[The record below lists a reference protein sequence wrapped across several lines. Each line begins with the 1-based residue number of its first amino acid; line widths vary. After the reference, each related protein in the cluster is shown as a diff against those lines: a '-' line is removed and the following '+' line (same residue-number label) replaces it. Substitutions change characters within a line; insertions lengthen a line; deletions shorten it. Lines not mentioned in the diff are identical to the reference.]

1 MTNSPQATPNQAA
14 PSKIVD
20 LFFSFRSPYSYL
32 ITPRI
37 VQLEKD
43 YDVTV
48 NVRPVYPIAVRIKDF
63 FKEVNPLWPPYLLKD
78 TVRVAQM
85 EGMDYAWPSP
95 DPIVMDLASGVVPEE
110 QPYIH
115 RLTRLG
121 VAAGEKGQA
130 LPFIS
135 EIGKLTFGGV
145 KNWHE
150 GEHIAQ
156 ATARA
161 GLDLA
166 ELDQLIIDKADHYAA
181 AITSNEAAQ
190 KAAGHWGVP
199 LMAYENEPFFGQDR
213 ISHLRWR
220 LDQKNLKK

>member
-1 MTNSPQATPNQAA
+1 MTQSPAKA
-14 PSKIVD
+14 PSKSVD

-43 YDVTV
+43 YNVTV

-63 FKEVNPLWPPYLLKD
+63 FKQVNPMWPPYLFKD

-95 DPIVMDLASGVVPEE
+95 DPIVMDLTTGIVPEE

-121 VAAGEKGQA
+121 IVASEKGKA
-130 LPFIS
+130 LPFIT

-150 GEHIAQ
+150 GDHMAQ

-166 ELDQLIIDKADHYAA
+166 ELDQLILDKTNHYAT
-181 AITSNEAAQ
+181 AIETNEAAQ

-199 LMAYENEPFFGQDR
+199 LMVYEDEPFFGQDR

>member
-1 MTNSPQATPNQAA
+1 MTQSPADA
-14 PSKIVD
+14 PSKSVD

-63 FKEVNPLWPPYLLKD
+63 FKDVNPMWPPYLFKD

-85 EGMDYAWPSP
+85 EGMEYRWPSP
-95 DPIVMDLASGVVPEE
+95 DPIVMDLATGVVPEE

-121 VAAGEKGQA
+121 VAASEKGKA
-130 LPFIS
+130 LPFIT

-145 KNWHE
+145 KDWHE
-150 GEHIAQ
+150 GDHLTQ

-166 ELDQLIIDKADHYAA
+166 ELDQLIIDKADHYAS
-181 AITSNEAAQ
+181 AIEANEAGQ

-199 LMAYENEPFFGQDR
+199 LMVYEGEPFFGQDR

-220 LDQKNLKK
+220 LDQQNLKK

>member
-1 MTNSPQATPNQAA
+1 MTQSPADA
-14 PSKIVD
+14 PSKTVD

-63 FKEVNPLWPPYLLKD
+63 FKDVNPMWPPYLFKD

-85 EGMDYAWPSP
+85 EGMEYRWPSP
-95 DPIVMDLASGVVPEE
+95 DPIVMDLATGVVPEE

-121 VAAGEKGQA
+121 VAASEKGKA
-130 LPFIS
+130 LPFIT

-145 KNWHE
+145 KDWHE
-150 GEHIAQ
+150 GDHLAQ

-161 GLDLA
+161 GLDLS
-166 ELDQLIIDKADHYAA
+166 ELDQLIIDKADHYAS
-181 AITSNEAAQ
+181 AIENNEAGQ

-199 LMAYENEPFFGQDR
+199 LMVYEDEPFFGQDR

-220 LDQKNLKK
+220 LDQQNLKK